1 MFDNLENN
9 FDPNLDQS
17 VNNKSYWLSQPST
30 SALLLPKTC
39 FRIRGSK
46 KHELKYSI
54 YWYFPSQVRACWDLP
69 CFIY

>member
-30 SALLLPKTC
+30 SALLLPNMFQFQTKQ
-39 FRIRGSK
+39 